1 MTTTALGARAPN
13 GAARRARELVADYVR
28 LTKPRV
34 ISLLLVTT
42 VCAMLVAERGMP
54 DGWVLLWTTIGGY
67 LAAGGANAINQ
78 YVDRDIDARMRRTS
92 SRPVV
97 AGRVSPRSAL
107 VFGIALGVLS
117 ALLLGALVN
126 WLAAGLA
133 VLGLLLYVFLYTLW
147 LKRTTTHNIVIG
159 GAAGAVPPLVGWA
172 AATGGLSLEA
182 LMLFAIVFFWTPP
195 HFWALALI
203 LRPDYE
209 AAGVPM
215 LPNVRG
221 EAETAR
227 QIVLWTLVLVGVTLL
242 PAAAGFAGPL
252 YLAAAAVL
260 GGAFVM
266 SSARLAASPD
276 PARARRTFSYSMLYL
291 ALLLVAM
298 VVDAVVR

>member
-1 MTTTALGARAPN
+1 
-13 GAARRARELVADYVR
+13 
-28 LTKPRV
+28 
-34 ISLLLVTT
+34 
-42 VCAMLVAERGMP
+42 
-54 DGWVLLWTTIGGY
+54 
-67 LAAGGANAINQ
+67 
-78 YVDRDIDARMRRTS
+78 
-92 SRPVV
+92 
-97 AGRVSPRSAL
+97 
-107 VFGIALGVLS
+107 
-117 ALLLGALVN
+117 
-126 WLAAGLA
+126 
-133 VLGLLLYVFLYTLW
+133 
-147 LKRTTTHNIVIG
+147 
-159 GAAGAVPPLVGWA
+159 VPPLVGWA

-260 GGAFVM
+260 GGGFVM
-266 SSARLAASPD
+266 SSARLVARPD

-291 ALLLVAM
+291 ALLLAAM